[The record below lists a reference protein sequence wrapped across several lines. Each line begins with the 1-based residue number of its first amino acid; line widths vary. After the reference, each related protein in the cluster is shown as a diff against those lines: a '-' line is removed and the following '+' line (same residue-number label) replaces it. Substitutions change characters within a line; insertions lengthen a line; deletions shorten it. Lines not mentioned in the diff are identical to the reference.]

1 MSQGLTHFA
10 DLPAMSP
17 DAARSRRRAIL
28 SCAVGNFVE
37 LFDFMIFGLF
47 AVQLGANFFPAG
59 NPVISLLSA
68 FATYGVGFVMR
79 PVGAIVIGAY
89 GDRRGRKAALIVT
102 VGFMA
107 TATAL
112 TGLIPS
118 YASIGIWAPA
128 LLVLCRLVQGFSTG
142 GEWGGA
148 AAFLVEY
155 APPGRRGFI
164 GSMQQFSV
172 GLALIAATLSAAVL
186 NSLIDR
192 QGMLDWGWRIPFILG
207 FVLAPIGLYLRAR
220 VLETPAFD
228 RTVSQ
233 HRLAAT
239 PVRDS
244 FTRYLRPVLAAF
256 GVSIV
261 GTVGNYTFNIFM
273 PSFATGQLGLPPSTA
288 YYTTAFSAV
297 VLTVFTPLM
306 GLLSDRIGRK
316 PVMLTSALGYVV
328 LGYPLFLLPVTL
340 HNALG
345 LLIAQSTSGLLLA
358 MYAGPLCAILSELF
372 PTRVR
377 YTALSI
383 GYSFAVT
390 IFGGFAPFIATFLI
404 HSTGSPVSPSLYV
417 IFGASISA
425 IALILTKDPT
435 NAPLD

>member
-1 MSQGLTHFA
+1 MSQGISHFA
-10 DLPAMSP
+10 DLAATSP
-17 DAARSRRRAIL
+17 DALRARRRAIL

-37 LFDFMIFGLF
+37 LFDFVIFGLF
-47 AVQLGANFFPAG
+47 AAQLGANFFPAG
-59 NPVISLLSA
+59 DPIVSLLSA

-89 GDRRGRKAALIVT
+89 GDRHGRKAALIVT
-102 VGFMA
+102 VGVMA
-107 TATAL
+107 GATAL
-112 TGLIPS
+112 TALLPS
-118 YASIGIWAPA
+118 YATIGLWAPI

-155 APPGRRGFI
+155 APPGRRGYI

-186 NSLIDR
+186 NSTISK
-192 QGMLDWGWRIPFILG
+192 QAMIDWGWRIPFIFG
-207 FVLAPIGLYLRAR
+207 FVLAPVGLYLRTR

-233 HRLAAT
+233 HQVSAR

-244 FTRYLRPVLAAF
+244 FTTYRRPVLAAF
-256 GVSIV
+256 GVAIV
-261 GTVGNYTFNIFM
+261 GTVGNYIFNIFM
-273 PSFATGQLGLPPSTA
+273 PSFATGQLHLSASTA
-288 YYTTAFSAV
+288 YYSTAFAAV
-297 VLTVFTPLM
+297 VLTVFTPIM
-306 GLLSDRIGRK
+306 GILSDKVGRK

-328 LGYPLFLLPVTL
+328 LGFPLFLLPVTMN
-340 HNALG
+340 NAMG
-345 LLIAQSTSGLLLA
+345 LVIAQSISGVLLA

-383 GYSFAVT
+383 GYSLAVT

-404 HSTGSPVSPSLYV
+404 RATGSPISPSIYV
-417 IFGASISA
+417 IFGAVISA
-425 IALILTKDPT
+425 TSLILIKDPT

>member
-1 MSQGLTHFA
+1 VSHGLTHFA
-10 DLPAMSP
+10 DLAATSP
-17 DAARSRRRAIL
+17 DAVRARRRAIL

-37 LFDFMIFGLF
+37 LFDFVIFGLF
-47 AVQLGANFFPAG
+47 AAQLGANFFPAG
-59 NPVISLLSA
+59 DPIVSLLSA

-79 PVGAIVIGAY
+79 PVGAVVIGAY
-89 GDRRGRKAALIVT
+89 GDRHGRKAALIVT
-102 VGFMA
+102 VGVMAGA
-107 TATAL
+107 TAV

-118 YASIGIWAPA
+118 YGVIGVWAPV

-155 APPGRRGFI
+155 APPGKRGFI

-186 NSLIDR
+186 NSTMGKQAMI
-192 QGMLDWGWRIPFILG
+192 DWGWRLPFIFG
-207 FVLAPIGLYLRAR
+207 FVLAPVGLYLRTR

-233 HRLAAT
+233 RLVSAS

-244 FTRYLRPVLAAF
+244 FTTYLRPVLAAF
-256 GVSIV
+256 GVAIV

-273 PSFATGQLGLPPSTA
+273 ASFAMGQLGLSAGTA
-288 YYTTAFSAV
+288 YYSTAFAAV
-297 VLTVFTPLM
+297 VLTMFTPVM
-306 GLLSDRIGRK
+306 GILSDKVGRK

-340 HNALG
+340 HNAMG
-345 LLIAQSTSGLLLA
+345 LVIAQSVSGVLLA

-383 GYSFAVT
+383 GYSLAVT
-390 IFGGFAPFIATFLI
+390 IFGGFAPFIATFLVRV
-404 HSTGSPVSPSLYV
+404 SGSPVSPSMYV
-417 IFGASISA
+417 MFGAVISA
-425 IALILTKDPT
+425 VSLILIKDPT

>member
-1 MSQGLTHFA
+1 MSHGVTHFA
-10 DLPAMSP
+10 DLPATSP
-17 DAARSRRRAIL
+17 DAVRSRRRAII
-28 SCAVGNFVE
+28 SCAIGNFVE
-37 LFDFMIFGLF
+37 LFDFIIFGLF

-59 NPVISLLSA
+59 DPIVSLLSA

-89 GDRRGRKAALIVT
+89 GDRHGRKSALVLT
-102 VGFMA
+102 VGAMA
-107 TATAL
+107 MATAL

-118 YASIGIWAPA
+118 HATIGIWAPI

-155 APPGRRGFI
+155 APPGKRGFI

-172 GLALIAATLSAAVL
+172 GLALIASTLTAAVL
-186 NSLIDR
+186 NSSLDK
-192 QGMLDWGWRIPFILG
+192 QAMLDWGWRIPFIFG
-207 FVLAPIGLYLRAR
+207 FVLAPVGLYLRTR

-233 HRLAAT
+233 HHLSAH

-244 FTRYLRPVLAAF
+244 FTIYLRPVLAAF
-256 GVSIV
+256 GVAIV
-261 GTVGNYTFNIFM
+261 GTVGNYIFNIFM
-273 PSFATGQLGLPPSTA
+273 PSFATRELGLPPGTA
-288 YYTTAFSAV
+288 YYSTALSAV
-297 VLTVFTPLM
+297 VLAVFTPLM
-306 GLLSDRIGRK
+306 GILSDRIGRK
-316 PVMLTSALGYVV
+316 PVMLASALGYVV

-340 HNALG
+340 HSAAG
-345 LLIAQSTSGLLLA
+345 LVIAQSVSGLLLA

-372 PTRVR
+372 PTQVR

-383 GYSFAVT
+383 GYSLAVT

-404 HSTGSPVSPSLYV
+404 RTTGSPVSPSMYV
-417 IFGASISA
+417 VFGALISA
-425 IALILTKDPT
+425 ISLLLIKDPT

>member
-1 MSQGLTHFA
+1 MSQNVTHFT
-10 DLPAMSP
+10 DLVATSP
-17 DAARSRRRAIL
+17 DSLRARRRAIL

-37 LFDFMIFGLF
+37 LFDFGIFGLF
-47 AVQLGANFFPAG
+47 AAQLGANFFPG
-59 NPVISLLSA
+59 NDPVISLLSA

-89 GDRRGRKAALIVT
+89 GDRHGRKAALIVT
-102 VGFMA
+102 VGVMA
-107 TATAL
+107 GATAL
-112 TGLIPS
+112 TGLLPS
-118 YASIGIWAPA
+118 YGSIGIWAPI

-155 APPGRRGFI
+155 APPGRRGYI

-186 NSLIDR
+186 NSSISK
-192 QGMLDWGWRIPFILG
+192 QGMIDWGWRIPFIFG
-207 FVLAPIGLYLRAR
+207 FVLAPVGLYLRTR

-233 HRLAAT
+233 HQVSAR

-244 FTRYLRPVLAAF
+244 FTTYRRPVLAAF
-256 GVSIV
+256 GVAIV
-261 GTVGNYTFNIFM
+261 GTVGNYIFNIFM
-273 PSFATGQLGLPPSTA
+273 PSFATGELHLPASTA
-288 YYTTAFSAV
+288 YYSTAFAAV
-297 VLTVFTPLM
+297 VLTVFTPIM
-306 GLLSDRIGRK
+306 GILSDKLGRK

-328 LGYPLFLLPVTL
+328 LGYPLFLLPVTMN
-340 HNALG
+340 NAMG
-345 LLIAQSTSGLLLA
+345 LVIAQSISAVLLA
-358 MYAGPLCAILSELF
+358 MYAGPLCAILSEMF

-383 GYSFAVT
+383 GYSLAVT

-404 HSTGSPVSPSLYV
+404 RATGSPISPSIYV
-417 IFGASISA
+417 MFGAAISA
-425 IALILTKDPT
+425 VSLILIKDPT

>member
-1 MSQGLTHFA
+1 MHFA
-10 DLPAMSP
+10 DLAAASP
-17 DAARSRRRAIL
+17 DALRARRRAIL

-37 LFDFMIFGLF
+37 LFDFVIFGLF
-47 AVQLGANFFPAG
+47 AAQLGANFFPAG
-59 NPVISLLSA
+59 DPIVSLLSA

-89 GDRRGRKAALIVT
+89 GDRHGRKAALIVT

-107 TATAL
+107 GATAL

-118 YASIGIWAPA
+118 YGSIGVWAPI

-155 APPGRRGFI
+155 APPGKRGYI

-186 NSLIDR
+186 NSTMTKQAMI
-192 QGMLDWGWRIPFILG
+192 DWGWRIPFLCG
-207 FVLAPIGLYLRAR
+207 FVLAPVGLYLRTR

-233 HRLAAT
+233 HQVSAS

-244 FTRYLRPVLAAF
+244 FTIYLRPVLAAF
-256 GVSIV
+256 GVAIV
-261 GTVGNYTFNIFM
+261 GTVGNYIFNIFM
-273 PSFATGQLGLPPSTA
+273 PSFATGQLHLSPATA
-288 YYTTAFSAV
+288 YYSAAFSAV
-297 VLTVFTPLM
+297 VLTVLTPVM
-306 GLLSDRIGRK
+306 GILSDKMGRK
-316 PVMLTSALGYVV
+316 PVMLASALGYAV

-340 HNALG
+340 HSAVG
-345 LLIAQSTSGLLLA
+345 LVIAQSISGVLLA

-383 GYSFAVT
+383 GYSLAVT

-404 HSTGSPVSPSLYV
+404 RVTGSPVSPSMYV
-417 IFGASISA
+417 VFGAVISA
-425 IALILTKDPT
+425 ASLLLIKDPT